1 MGVIVLNNFNSI
13 KFNPEI
19 IFIAIFIDIIN
30 KTDKTIIQ
38 NRYSFWV
45 SFQHWDHSELHK
57 IKIPSILYQFLIN
70 INIQLT

>member
-1 MGVIVLNNFNSI
+1 MGVILLNNFNSI

-57 IKIPSILYQFLIN
+57 N
-70 INIQLT
+70 

>member
-38 NRYSFWV
+38 NRYSF
-45 SFQHWDHSELHK
+45 
-57 IKIPSILYQFLIN
+57 
-70 INIQLT
+70 